1 MLRHLYVAWMVT
13 GVRVGFSPRNH
24 EMPTT
29 FFLGGGIQILMLKM
43 YGQFEGFEF
52 KHILFGLV
60 SLEVV
65 NDWVV

>member
-1 MLRHLYVAWMVT
+1 MVT
-13 GVRVGFSPRNH
+13 GVRV
-24 EMPTT
+24 E
-29 FFLGGGIQILMLKM
+29 FFQEIMKCQPLFWGGIQILMLKM

-52 KHILFGLV
+52 KHILFGVV